1 MLIIA
6 ASQALPLSSLL
17 FVLLLIIQRVHPAFA
32 KHRGW

>member
-6 ASQALPLSSLL
+6 ASLFVLSSDL

>member
-6 ASQALPLSSLL
+6 ASQELPSGRLL
-17 FVLLLIIQRVHPAFA
+17 FVLLLIIQRAHPAFA